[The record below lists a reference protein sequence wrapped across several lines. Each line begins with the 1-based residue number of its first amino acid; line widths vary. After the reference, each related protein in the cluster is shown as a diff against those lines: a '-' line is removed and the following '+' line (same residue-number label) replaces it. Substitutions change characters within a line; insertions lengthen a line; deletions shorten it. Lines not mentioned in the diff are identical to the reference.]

1 MHACKHTPKH
11 CCASILTWPLVAGSL
26 IPKLQ
31 SFSVTQHIYW
41 IDPHRRLNRCC
52 FLMFAPISK
61 AFFSKKPTSR
71 RLLIPPCLR
80 AFLIP
85 SNCVGCL
92 GNPFKSFLYWDS
104 TLQQGSYSHYLQMHT
119 HMQGGLT
126 QGRPTW
132 ILGQETDS
140 SRITPPPPH
149 MNSLNIHRKKKNPTQ
164 HIVPFPLWAPV
175 CGWLRNSKGVIRLS
189 LYKHGARKKKTG
201 RRNETDQV
209 RNSSN
214 SLYKDKKI

>member
-1 MHACKHTPKH
+1 MQPDVCEDRCTHACMQTHTKTLL
-11 CCASILTWPLVAGSL
+11 CVNINLAFGCWIIDTQTSEFQRDSARILDWS
-26 IPKLQ
+26 
-31 SFSVTQHIYW
+31 TQETQQVLHT
-41 IDPHRRLNRCC
+41 HC

-149 MNSLNIHRKKKNPTQ
+149 MNSLNIHRKKKIPHSTLSPSLSEPQ
-164 HIVPFPLWAPV
+164 SAVDWET
-175 CGWLRNSKGVIRLS
+175 LR
-189 LYKHGARKKKTG
+189 A
-201 RRNETDQV
+201 
-209 RNSSN
+209 
-214 SLYKDKKI
+214 